1 MKRVVIVAAIFTCFL
16 TSSIQSITWKNYVT
30 QNGIPKV
37 VNGRLDLSYKD
48 LEDIDF
54 KDIEDIKTLKYLD
67 LSYNC
72 RLQKLP
78 ADLSSLANLEILIL
92 NSTKL
97 QELPSSI
104 GQLENLKELILH
116 YNELQSLPETIGKLK
131 KLEKINIYHNRL
143 RTLPD
148 GIGRLRN
155 VKFINLNWNLLRSL
169 PNSFGQLNLQGLYL
183 FPQLYRI
190 LAKR

>member
-104 GQLENLKELILH
+104 GQLENLKEQRQLA
-116 YNELQSLPETIGKLK
+116 SLKSWK
-131 KLEKINIYHNRL
+131 KLIFTTTDYEHC
-143 RTLPD
+143 
-148 GIGRLRN
+148 
-155 VKFINLNWNLLRSL
+155 
-169 PNSFGQLNLQGLYL
+169 QMGL
-183 FPQLYRI
+183 
-190 LAKR
+190 AGSEM